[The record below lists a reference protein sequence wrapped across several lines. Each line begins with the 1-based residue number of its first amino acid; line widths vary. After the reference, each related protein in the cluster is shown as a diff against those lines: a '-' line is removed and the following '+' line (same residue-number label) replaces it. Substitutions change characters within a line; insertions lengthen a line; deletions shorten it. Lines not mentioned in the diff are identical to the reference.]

1 MDLFDKEEV
10 NAPSIEAAIA
20 EAVKPVAPVAPV
32 AAKTVKSVVECTR
45 DTRGESACAVN
56 DCENCN

>member
-20 EAVKPVAPVAPV
+20 EAVKPVAPV